1 MNYEN
6 EIRELNRRLSEIESI
21 LTTDMIGQL
30 KAILLY
36 IGNIEQVQLYA
47 NSLQETLD
55 RYVSP
60 LYIEKTDN
68 TGATLF
74 IDSYLGDP
82 NNVPAYSL
90 IKVRASHTFETKD
103 NEDSTIVFKKGE
115 TIKSYPLRK
124 MKVDEN
130 GKKSCVKLDD
140 NDFVIGNIYEIYFD
154 SQNIAVISSSN
165 AGVTALTLAQTLAIS
180 IERIQETLDKLG
192 ITDNGMTVSGKITAT
207 DIVTDSVKVNNTM
220 DISTVKDLVLPAG
233 TTTPQR
239 ASADKGIINK
249 EHMVAYVD
257 DAMLNFFGKK
267 HLVGTQEAS
276 IAMDPRENNSFYF
289 KIGE

>member
-6 EIRELNRRLSEIESI
+6 EIRELNRRLSTIESI
-21 LTTDMIGQL
+21 LTPDMIGQL

-36 IGNIEQVQLYA
+36 IGNIEQVQIYA

-68 TGATLF
+68 TGASLF

-82 NNVPAYSL
+82 TNIPAYSL
-90 IKVRASHTFETKD
+90 IKVRASHTFKAKEG
-103 NEDSTIVFKKGE
+103 EESTIVFKKGE
-115 TIKSYPLRK
+115 TVRTYALKK
-124 MKVDEN
+124 MKIDED
-130 GKKSCVKLDD
+130 GKKSLVKLDD
-140 NDFVIGNIYEIYFD
+140 SDYVIGNIYEIYFD
-154 SQNIAVISSSN
+154 SQNVAVISSSN
-165 AGVTALTLAQTLAIS
+165 AGVSALTLAQTLS
-180 IERIQETLDKLG
+180 ITVEGIKETLNKLG
-192 ITDNGMTVSGKITAT
+192 ITDNGMTVSGTITAT

-220 DISTVKDLVLPAG
+220 DIETVKDLVLPAG

-257 DAMLNFFGKK
+257 DAMLNFFGEK

-276 IAMDPRENNSFYF
+276 IAMDSRENNSFYF